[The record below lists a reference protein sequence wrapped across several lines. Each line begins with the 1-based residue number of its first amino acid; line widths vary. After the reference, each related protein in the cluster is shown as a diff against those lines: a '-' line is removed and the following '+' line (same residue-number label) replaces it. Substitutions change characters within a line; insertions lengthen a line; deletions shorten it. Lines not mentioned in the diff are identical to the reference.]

1 MSNEQN
7 IEKMPRLILTAGLPG
22 AGKST
27 SLKNSDFAGL
37 PVVDPDVEKEGMKGY
52 DPKNISLEIHE
63 ESKRIARRKHLSFLA
78 NGESFILDGTGT
90 NVEKYIQYINEA
102 KELGYEV
109 VLFYVEVSTKTSIER
124 NAKRSRTVP
133 VEVILEKSS
142 IIGQSTKM
150 IGSICDKFITVNND

>member
-1 MSNEQN
+1 MTNETN
-7 IEKMPRLILTAGLPG
+7 NMKPTLIITAGLPG

-27 SLKNSDFAGL
+27 TISKSEFASL
-37 PVVDPDVEKEGMKGY
+37 PVVDPDKEKEGMKGY
-52 DPKNISLEIHE
+52 DPKNISLEIHK

-78 NGESFILDGTGT
+78 NGESFIVDGTGT

-109 VLFYVEVSTKTSIER
+109 ILFYVEVSTKTSIER

-133 VEVILEKSS
+133 VEIILEKSS